1 MVIVMKNNNAGF
13 TLVELLVT
21 IILLAL
27 VAGIGAYS
35 ITAIMERS
43 KEENYNILIKNIQSA
58 AETYYQECKYSNNDS
73 ISCTSYDSGY
83 KISLGNLVTYGYL
96 KGNTKKNDNTYTI
109 ENPLNNQS
117 IADCEIIVKYEN
129 GKVTVTNNSGNNC
142 PNFEDSN
149 NNVVDDNITTDEKIA
164 TSDSVTTN

>member
-1 MVIVMKNNNAGF
+1 MKNNNAGF

-35 ITAIMERS
+35 ITSIMEKS

-73 ISCTSYDSGY
+73 ISCNKANNKDNEYS
-83 KISLGNLVTYGYL
+83 ISLGSLVTYGYL
-96 KGNTKKNDNTYTI
+96 KGNTKNNDNTYTI

-117 IADCEIIVKYEN
+117 IANCEIIVKYEN